1 MVLLGGRKP
10 GYMSTGTPNSKEKLN
25 VGQAARMPTRKTVV
39 VFLLGLIFG
48 VVFSPVMWM
57 TMQNPTYMNQCAN
70 NIDVSQSRSLRLSSR
85 EKDSD
90 VRGDSSDEDVAV
102 PSESLA
108 KAKDFN
114 LTWVENVQPP
124 NSPLIRYKELYKEF
138 APRKLL
144 FVGIVTAKK
153 YLETRAKGIWNTWG
167 RGSEAFDVKFYSS
180 PSDNPSVKL
189 PIVTLSDVNDTVYPP
204 QKKVYRML
212 YHMYKYHLDQYDFF
226 MRSDDDVYVRMDLL
240 LNLLGTMNP
249 AQDIYMGSPGFG
261 RKEDLERIQL
271 TVQEH
276 YCMGGPGVFFS
287 RSALRKLGPHL
298 DKCLQVRRC
307 GLLWFGAGAAP
318 WLESA

>member
-1 MVLLGGRKP
+1 VAATT
-10 GYMSTGTPNSKEKLN
+10 YMSSTGVSSNISSKDKLN
-25 VGQAARMPTRKTVV
+25 AGPAARMPTRKTVV

-57 TMQNPTYMNQCAN
+57 TLQNPTYISQCSN
-70 NIDVSQSRSLRLSSR
+70 MDVSQSRSQRLSSR
-85 EKDSD
+85 EKDSGL
-90 VRGDSSDEDVAV
+90 RGDLLDEEMAVSSEG
-102 PSESLA
+102 LA
-108 KAKDFN
+108 KQKNFN

-138 APRKLL
+138 ASRKLL

-167 RGSEAFDVKFYSS
+167 QGSDAFDVKFYSS
-180 PSDNPSVKL
+180 PSDNPKVKL
-189 PIVTLSDVNDTVYPP
+189 PIVTLQDVNDTVYPP

-298 DKCLQVRRC
+298 DKCLQVGGC
-307 GLLWFGAGAAP
+307 LVGLRFGAGTGLCFAV
-318 WLESA
+318 